1 MSAKPP
7 GNGAVS
13 FHLPKRLGALW
24 RDEKGYRSRRGK
36 CRRVIRDLMGPSV
49 TAVPGSC
56 VSMFPKLRQHLVSKE
71 EKGGFLCLLDL
82 GDGNVVLIYSS
93 QVFPNCTQHWFFF
106 FSNFS
111 SLFDPKQ
118 LGEGNL
124 VGIIQAPCAD
134 ISPYDSSN
142 LTVFT
147 FFFFFNWTIFT
158 VFLISLYSKVNQL
171 YGYMSPLLFGFPSHL
186 GHHRALSRIP
196 WPIQ

>member
-1 MSAKPP
+1 MVIANLPGEVWCLQNLQEMVLSPSTFLKDLVPCEGMRRGTGQGEISAEGSSETWWDLVSQPCLE
-7 GNGAVS
+7 AVS
-13 FHLPKRLGALW
+13 QCSQNSG
-24 RDEKGYRSRRGK
+24 
-36 CRRVIRDLMGPSV
+36 
-49 TAVPGSC
+49 
-56 VSMFPKLRQHLVSKE
+56 QHLVSKE

-82 GDGNVVLIYSS
+82 DDGNVVLIYSS

-134 ISPYDSSN
+134 ISPYDSSY

-147 FFFFFNWTIFT
+147 FFFFFNWTIFA
-158 VFLISLYSKVNQL
+158 LQYS
-171 YGYMSPLLFGFPSHL
+171 
-186 GHHRALSRIP
+186 
-196 WPIQ
+196 

>member
-1 MSAKPP
+1 MAFIPENIKASVLPICPEDQDGHCKFTREILMSAKSP

-24 RDEKGYRSRRGK
+24 RDEKGYRSRGGK
-36 CRRVIRDLMGPSV
+36 CRRVIRDLVGPSV
-49 TAVPGSC
+49 TAVTGSSMFPKLC
-56 VSMFPKLRQHLVSKE
+56 VSMFPKLWQHLVSKE

-134 ISPYDSSN
+134 PSLYNSSY

-147 FFFFFNWTIFT
+147 FFFFFNWTIFA
-158 VFLISLYSKVNQL
+158 LQYS
-171 YGYMSPLLFGFPSHL
+171 
-186 GHHRALSRIP
+186 
-196 WPIQ
+196 